1 MTTFSAAAMPRGA
14 DRAAADRAI
23 AFWLIGCAAMIF
35 LMVMIGGITR
45 LTESGLSITE
55 WQPIVGVLPPL
66 SAAQWHDAFVQYQ
79 AIPQFHAIHADMTL
93 AQFKGIYFWEYLHRL
108 WGRLIGLVFLLPFL
122 YFLLRGRIGRT
133 LWPKLALIF
142 VLGALQGALGWYM
155 VESGLEHRIEVS
167 QYRLAAH
174 LFTAIVIYGAILWV
188 AFDLLRQPGSNDRS
202 TRQVVRWGLNLVLL
216 LVAVTLIAG
225 AFVAGLRGGSIYNT
239 FPMMGDR
246 FMPGE
251 YGALSPLWRNWF
263 ENPASAQFDHRVLAE
278 TTWLVIVLLWAFGR
292 SGATDA
298 ARRALDLLAAM
309 ATIQAGLGI
318 ATLLSVVA
326 LPIAV
331 SHQAGAVLLVTAALY
346 ARHSAM
352 GRARAEL
359 DRVQTFDVTPAKGGH
374 RRASARPKNLVARGR
389 SPDGFPRSRE

>member
-1 MTTFSAAAMPRGA
+1 MTTLSAAALPQRA

-55 WQPIVGVLPPL
+55 WQPIAGVLPPL
-66 SAAQWHDAFVQYQ
+66 SAAQWRSAFAEYQ

-108 WGRLIGLVFLLPFL
+108 WGRLIGFVFLLPFL
-122 YFLLRGRIGRT
+122 YFLIRGRIDRK

-188 AFDLLRQPGSNDRS
+188 AFDLLWPKAPSRS
-202 TRQVVRWGLNLVLL
+202 SPARTGAKTMRSIVGWGLNLVLV

-225 AFVAGLRGGSIYNT
+225 AFVAGLRGGSIYNN
-239 FPMMGDR
+239 FPLMGGR
-246 FMPGE
+246 FIPGE
-251 YGALSPLWRNWF
+251 YGALAPLWRNWF

-278 TTWLVIVLLWAFGR
+278 TTWFVIVLVWVCGL
-292 SGATDA
+292 GATTGS

-309 ATIQAGLGI
+309 ATIQAVLGI

-331 SHQAGAVLLVTAALY
+331 AHQAGAVLLVTAALY
-346 ARHSAM
+346 ARH
-352 GRARAEL
+352 RAGEY
-359 DRVQTFDVTPAKGGH
+359 
-374 RRASARPKNLVARGR
+374 ASMDEK
-389 SPDGFPRSRE
+389 